1 MTTNDS
7 GLQYEVYVDDNYHYM
22 DESAR
27 YSGGVFDSWEAAEAK
42 CRRIVDEFLL
52 ANYKEGM
59 AADELL
65 RAYKSYGEDPW
76 ILPPGRRPQVFSLG
90 LRCGTLPGHL
100 SRQERLI
107 SYWLR

>member
-76 ILPPGRRPQVFSLG
+76 ILPPGDDRRFSAWDYAAE
-90 LRCGTLPGHL
+90 RCQDIC
-100 SRQERLI
+100 RDKNV
-107 SYWLR
+107 